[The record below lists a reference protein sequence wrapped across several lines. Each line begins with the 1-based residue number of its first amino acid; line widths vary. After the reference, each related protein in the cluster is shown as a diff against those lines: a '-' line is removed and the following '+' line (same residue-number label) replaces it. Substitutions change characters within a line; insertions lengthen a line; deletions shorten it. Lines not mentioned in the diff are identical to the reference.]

1 ASSLIGV
8 WNMPRVATGNVY
20 ERRGK
25 WFARLTI
32 GAKKRQSF
40 MLDTCKDEA
49 SAMSRLAILAELAAK
64 LRKCGRDDIAPDI
77 IKRAAVRDGKALDEV
92 RKAVDMIASGQ
103 VVQKN
108 RTPTIEEIGRRWTS
122 GELADLHPDRV
133 KRRRSARTNRYVLDR
148 YVYPMVGDVAIDK
161 FTLDHAE
168 AVMRS
173 LPASLAPNS
182 RRSVAQLVYRICSL
196 AVLPL
201 RHIAVHP
208 LPRGFVPRYQTG
220 KAKGWLYPD
229 EDATLLGC
237 TQVPLEWRLFY
248 GFLHREGMRRTE
260 ALHTRW
266 SDIDLDLGVI
276 VLDVNKTDE
285 PRAWALSPGV
295 VAALRAW
302 RDHCAARG
310 VRVSGDAPV
319 FVYDEGSQ
327 KGQRLAMSDTAG
339 RFRGHLELAGVRRPE
354 LFARTETRMRIRL
367 HDTRATFVTLALANG
382 RTEAWVQDR
391 TGHKSSDMINRY
403 RRAAR
408 TAAELG
414 LKECRPL
421 HEAIPELAPRMGAE
435 QARTK
440 ERAAERAPRSRRG
453 TPLSVEI
460 QPRSA
465 GLATPGQDDQN
476 CSPRR
481 ARFAISQSI
490 EPFDALATRARRAPR
505 GPARDPGL
513 RNRR

>member
-1 ASSLIGV
+1 
-8 WNMPRVATGNVY
+8 MPRLATGNVY

-32 GAKKRQSF
+32 GTKKRQSF
-40 MLDTCKDEA
+40 MLETCKDER
-49 SAMSRLAILAELAAK
+49 SAVTRQAILAELAAK

-108 RTPTIEEIGRRWTS
+108 LTPTIEQIGKRWTS
-122 GELADLHPDRV
+122 GELADLYPDRV
-133 KRRRSARTNRYVLDR
+133 KRRRSAKTNRYVLDK

-173 LPASLAPNS
+173 LPPKLSPNS

-208 LPRGFVPRYQTG
+208 LPRGFVPRYQAG

-229 EDATLLGC
+229 EDAMLLGC

-248 GFLHREGMRRTE
+248 GFLHREGMRRSE
-260 ALHTRW
+260 ALNTTW

-302 RDHCAARG
+302 REHCAARG

-327 KGQRLAMSDTAG
+327 KGQRLTTSDTAG
-339 RFRGHLELAGVRRPE
+339 RFRGHLELAGIRRPE

-414 LKECRPL
+414 LDVCRPL
-421 HEAIPELAPRMGAE
+421 HEAIPELAPRPIDATSADR
-435 QARTK
+435 ARTR
-440 ERAAERAPRSRRG
+440 ERAAERAPRSRRA
-453 TPLSVEI
+453 TPMSVEI

-476 CSPRR
+476 FSPREIASCSSRRRRNHARCGTRGRPGFHTRR
-481 ARFAISQSI
+481 ARA
-490 EPFDALATRARRAPR
+490 
-505 GPARDPGL
+505 
-513 RNRR
+513 